1 MEVYNKNMIDV
12 QKQINFWRGSS
23 IEDWQVAQELVD
35 RRHLRHGLFFA
46 QLAMEKLLKAHVC
59 QHTQDLAPRI
69 HNLIRLAEIA
79 SLDLNSSQID
89 VLAEMSSFNIEGRY
103 PDSTLPSLSLS
114 EAQSI
119 MNRAVEVYQWLMN
132 RLP

>member
-1 MEVYNKNMIDV
+1 
-12 QKQINFWRGSS
+12 
-23 IEDWQVAQELVD
+23 
-35 RRHLRHGLFFA
+35 
-46 QLAMEKLLKAHVC
+46 MEKLLKAHVC

>member
-1 MEVYNKNMIDV
+1 MEVYNNTMIDV
-12 QKQINFWRGSS
+12 QKQVNFWRGSS
-23 IEDWQVAQELVD
+23 LEDWQVAQELVD
-35 RRHLRHGLFFA
+35 HHRLRHGLFFA

-59 QHTQDLAPRI
+59 QTTQDLAPRI

-79 SLDLNSSQID
+79 NLDLNPAQIEI
-89 VLAEMSSFNIEGRY
+89 LAEMSSFNIQGRY

-119 MNRAVEVYQWLMN
+119 MKRATKVFQWLMN
-132 RLP
+132 QLP